1 MNLGLITD
9 SWRLKLIAFGLA
21 VLMLGVLAF
30 SQNQP
35 TTRSLAVGLNYT
47 VPPNII
53 LIDPPA
59 KTTVTYSGL
68 ADVISHVNES
78 NLIASVDATRALPG
92 SAVKLNVTA
101 KPLIQDVQVLTP
113 APIAV
118 RVDTLQKV
126 EVSVQVNARA
136 APGWSID
143 PSKTLATCPKEQGA
157 NPCKLHF
164 TGPVS
169 WENNLR
175 AVTSAP
181 GQVVGTNNYLN
192 QGVQLLNASGPLD
205 LSVRTVP
212 TPTIDV
218 ASVDIHV
225 EAFAGTTSAS
235 VPLVDSQPS
244 HPPPQGYRVTGIA
257 ITPLLVTISGD
268 PAVLLRVRNIVLPA
282 MDLGNRTSDA
292 TFQVQI
298 PYPNGVTGDAQTA
311 TVKYSISANPNVSP
325 SLGP

>member
-1 MNLGLITD
+1 MIRNFITNE
-9 SWRLKLIAFGLA
+9 WRLKLLALGLA
-21 VLMLGVLAF
+21 VLMLGALAF

-35 TTRSLAVGLNYT
+35 TTKSLTVGLNYT

-53 LIDPPA
+53 LINPPA
-59 KTTVTYSGL
+59 KTIVTYSGL
-68 ADVISHVNES
+68 SDVISHVDGS

-101 KPLIQDVQVLTP
+101 KSLISDVQVQNP

-118 RVDTLQKV
+118 TVDTMQKV
-126 EVSVQVNARA
+126 EVPVQVSARA

-143 PSKTLATCPKEQGA
+143 PTKTLATCPAGQGP
-157 NPCKLHF
+157 NPCKVHF
-164 TGPVS
+164 NGPVS
-169 WENNLR
+169 WENSLK
-175 AVTSAP
+175 AVTSVP
-181 GQVVGTNNYLN
+181 GLVIGKNDYLN
-192 QGVQLLNASGPLD
+192 QPVQLQNGTGALD

-218 ASVDIHV
+218 TAVDIHV
-225 EAFAGTTSAS
+225 EAVAGTTSAS
-235 VPLVDSQPS
+235 IPLVDAQPS
-244 HPPPQGYRVTGIA
+244 HGPPQGYRITGVT

-268 PAVLLRVRNIVLPA
+268 PSVLLRVRSILLPA
-282 MDLGNRTSDA
+282 MDLGNRTADA

-298 PYPNGVTGDAQTA
+298 SYPNGVTGDVQTA

-325 SLGP
+325 SPGP